1 MVSFSI
7 FSLLTWYHFIIS
19 YSSIPSFKY
28 LTAPL
33 HLPLSSPYKV
43 HSNNTCFSVSTSPHR
58 HLSSSYFHVILSLPL
73 TGKHPPLTI
82 SLTPAPTFP
91 SAKLSF
97 IGHSFI
103 CTYSFSLSVSLN
115 PFFHTCLPTS
125 LILLQICFF
134 QNSKFT
140 FIPNFTI
147 PFKLTSLNQIRFTNS
162 KSPNLLHICLHR
174 DHHLDLHPNSIKH
187 ALPISDTRFSSNT
200 TFNIHFTIDFSSL
213 SSKVLHPVSP
223 LISSFPT
230 SQSHRPI
237 PFWRISKC
245 CCCLPTPMALASGGG
260 SPMFPLVVH
269 QPASPSI
276 WPAVQSLRR
285 GLSTNPGA
293 TMWCV
298 CGCS

>member
-7 FSLLTWYHFIIS
+7 FSLLTWYPFIIS
-19 YSSIPSFKY
+19 YSSIPSFKT

-97 IGHSFI
+97 LGHSFI
-103 CTYSFSLSVSLN
+103 FTYSFSLSVSLN

-125 LILLQICFF
+125 LILLQMCFF
-134 QNSKFT
+134 QNSQFT

-147 PFKLTSLNQIRFTNS
+147 PFKLTSLNSCLELNLSLSVTTICGWNGLTFAEALSFIFFKHNS
-162 KSPNLLHICLHR
+162 GQWNVEVQ
-174 DHHLDLHPNSIKH
+174 
-187 ALPISDTRFSSNT
+187 SDTNFPNETCIYSNRRDM
-200 TFNIHFTIDFSSL
+200 IVHSD
-213 SSKVLHPVSP
+213 
-223 LISSFPT
+223 
-230 SQSHRPI
+230 
-237 PFWRISKC
+237 RIIK
-245 CCCLPTPMALASGGG
+245 LL
-260 SPMFPLVVH
+260 
-269 QPASPSI
+269 
-276 WPAVQSLRR
+276 
-285 GLSTNPGA
+285 
-293 TMWCV
+293 
-298 CGCS
+298 